1 MNDKKEQDDMMSLI
15 APALADFA
23 LPSGM
28 RQTLQG
34 RLMDRL
40 GDSIRR
46 HAGLLTVR
54 AKDGVWQRLNPGFAP
69 KR

>member
-46 HAGLLTVR
+46 HSQRWCV
-54 AKDGVWQRLNPGFAP
+54 AKG
-69 KR
+69 